1 MEARNYCGDLQSAVT
16 EWKAEIHAVMGEFET
31 ICGEGKEK
39 IEPLVTEL
47 RTITEQHTARMEELS
62 KLCPTELTEGGTKGR
77 RSARFKRFWQELGEY
92 RRYRIR
98 I

>member
-1 MEARNYCGDLQSAVT
+1 MEAQDYCGDLKSAVS
-16 EWKAEIHAVMGEFET
+16 EWKTKTQAVMGEFET
-31 ICGEGKEK
+31 IGGEEKEK
-39 IEPLVTEL
+39 IDPLVMEL

-62 KLCPTELTEGGTKGR
+62 KQCPNELTEGGIKKQRPG
-77 RSARFKRFWQELGEY
+77 RFKNFWEELGEY